1 MKKSNEIFITNTN
14 TAKIKSTNESST
26 LTNKISKFEKKEVSK
41 ETLIE
46 NFFDY
51 LINENSNYANF
62 EKVTDYYEKKLHQN
76 KNKYDLNIDIIKSK
90 QEEIKKLN
98 NYMCNVII
106 NHVKL
111 EDKDMELYY
120 QNAKEKL
127 KKEIFLIEHELEVY
141 KNTFNEI
148 YRMNYLLNSK
158 LEEEN
163 KTEKIFEEQH
173 EKYVNI
179 KEAALSKISK
189 QQEKLKTLNYYFEK
203 CQEINKELIS
213 KKQKK
218 LKQLNYEIHILKD
231 DEAKNEEELNNLSV
245 KNNRINNFIQEKKS
259 QYSISEKDYKIYIKN
274 YIKDKKNVNQIYEIF
289 DEKNIDHVI
298 NNYNKLKN
306 ENKKLSGLFSLKSK
320 KIVNLNTII
329 TTMEKEYNFIIKS
342 IKEKR
347 KIEKEEAKNNKIC
360 YNDRIEEINKL
371 KNQTKYFILEKN
383 EVFANNLIIRGIFL

>member
-179 KEAALSKISK
+179 KEAALSKILK

-289 DEKNIDHVI
+289 DEKNIEHVI

-306 ENKKLSGLFSLKSK
+306 ENKKLSGLFSFALVFIKF
-320 KIVNLNTII
+320 I
-329 TTMEKEYNFIIKS
+329 TLFFN
-342 IKEKR
+342 
-347 KIEKEEAKNNKIC
+347 
-360 YNDRIEEINKL
+360 
-371 KNQTKYFILEKN
+371 
-383 EVFANNLIIRGIFL
+383 